1 MATYLGLLFI
11 LLAITITCYI
21 PFVIYGRLRHKARWQ
36 VGRNYLAC
44 MSFLLLVTGLG
55 LYKALL
61 DLSLAS
67 VARTGDT
74 QAVGRLLYLGASPNA
89 RYNGVSALQNA
100 YDRLDPGM
108 VQLLEGAGA
117 KR

>member
-11 LLAITITCYI
+11 LLALAIVCYT
-21 PFVIYGRLRHKARWQ
+21 PFVIYGRLKQKAQWR
-36 VGRNYLAC
+36 VGRNYLAA
-44 MSFLLLVTGLG
+44 MSVLLLMTGVG
-55 LYKALL
+55 LYKAVL

-74 QAVGRLLYLGASPNA
+74 EAVGRLLYLGASPNS

-108 VQLLEGAGA
+108 IRLLESAGA